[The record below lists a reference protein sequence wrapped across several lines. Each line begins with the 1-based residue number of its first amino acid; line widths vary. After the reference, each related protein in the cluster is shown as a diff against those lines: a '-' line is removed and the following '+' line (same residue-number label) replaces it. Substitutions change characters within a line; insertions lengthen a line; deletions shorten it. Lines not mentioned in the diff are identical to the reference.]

1 MGILLAFAVGY
12 AVGARAGSQDFDDIV
27 RSFKSVRESEEFA
40 DLVGA
45 IRTHMAHTLR
55 EVAGMVDGTGTETF
69 TPQDL
74 VERVKGLVRR
84 D

>member
-40 DLVGA
+40 DLVGV

-55 EVAGMVDGTGTETF
+55 EVASLVDGAGAEAF